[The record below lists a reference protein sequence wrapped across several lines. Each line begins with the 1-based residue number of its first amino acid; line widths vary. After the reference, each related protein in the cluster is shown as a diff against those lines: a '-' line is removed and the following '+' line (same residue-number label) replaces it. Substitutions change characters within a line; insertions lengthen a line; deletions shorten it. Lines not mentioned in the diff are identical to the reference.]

1 MATASSPRLPDIKP
15 KTPVAALDRSAWAQ
29 RTERFSVKEVAPV
42 VGMSPVFIRRALG
55 HGGDLSVDDVL
66 LLLDQDAFSET
77 FVPRSM
83 VLPYLVSVAA
93 ESAPTPDVIEPQ
105 TFALI
110 EGSVLDH
117 LDRLPAGSVQCVVTS
132 SPYWGVRVYKD
143 ATTVVWADGE
153 ECVYGHEQTPEA
165 FVRHTVQILHHLHS
179 RVSANGSVWWN
190 LGDTYN
196 TRTQIR
202 SNAAETL
209 QAMQGKDGRSWGDY
223 DCRRYS
229 AGHSYLKDGEQCMIP
244 SQVAE
249 RASRIGYYVKSV
261 ISWVKTSS
269 TPEPQNSR
277 VSRGMEYILHLSTT
291 RTPKFNKLAY
301 RTTGPALGGRNI
313 GWESDKLSDVW
324 VLPTSSGRGG
334 HGAQFPTALPG
345 RCIALSTDV
354 NDLVLDPFVGSG
366 SSGVAA
372 RALGRRFVGIDVS
385 PSYLATAEE
394 AIAAVPES
402 GFTAAAAPAS
412 AGTPQL
418 LPMTGIA

>member
-1 MATASSPRLPDIKP
+1 MATASNPRLPDIKP
-15 KTPVAALDRSAWAQ
+15 KTPVVTLDRSAWEGRSDKFPVEA
-29 RTERFSVKEVAPV
+29 VAPV
-42 VGMSPVFIRRALG
+42 VGMSPAFIRRVVGRARVREV
-55 HGGDLSVDDVL
+55 SVDDVL

-77 FVPRSM
+77 FVPRSK
-83 VLPYLVSVAA
+83 VLPYLASLSPSSATPGA
-93 ESAPTPDVIEPQ
+93 EPEEFELLQGNV
-105 TFALI
+105 
-110 EGSVLDH
+110 
-117 LDRLPAGSVQCVVTS
+117 LDRLHYLADMSVQCVVTS
-132 SPYWGVRVYKD
+132 SPYWGVRIYED
-143 ATTVVWADGE
+143 ATSVVWADGE
-153 ECVYGHEQTPEA
+153 EAVYGHEQTPEG
-165 FVRHTVQILHHLHS
+165 FVRHTVQILHQLRS
-179 RVSANGSVWWN
+179 KVSANGSVWWN

-209 QAMQGKDGRSWGDY
+209 RAMQGKDGRSWGDY

-229 AGHSYLKDGEQCMIP
+229 AGHSYLEDGEQCMIP

-277 VSRGMEYILHLSTT
+277 VSRGLEYVLHLSTT
-291 RTPKFNKLAY
+291 RAPKFNKLAY
-301 RTTGPALGGRNI
+301 RTTGPALGGRNV

-324 VLPTSSGRGG
+324 VMPTSSGRGG

-385 PSYLATAEE
+385 PRYLATAQE
-394 AIAAVPES
+394 AIAAAPNS
-402 GFTAAAAPAS
+402 GFVAAAAPSSTAT
-412 AGTPQL
+412 AQT

>member
-15 KTPVAALDRSAWAQ
+15 RTPVATLDRSAWAG
-29 RTERFSVKEVAPV
+29 RSEKFSVKAVAPA
-42 VGMSPVFIRRALG
+42 VGMSPVFIRRVVE
-55 HGGDLSVDDVL
+55 HGGELSVDDVL
-66 LLLDQDAFSET
+66 LLLDQDAFNET

-83 VLPYLVSVAA
+83 VLPYLASVAPSPETA
-93 ESAPTPDVIEPQ
+93 EIEPEKYE
-105 TFALI
+105 LL
-110 EGSVLDH
+110 EGSVLDRLH
-117 LDRLPAGSVQCVVTS
+117 HLPAKSVQCVVTS
-132 SPYWGVRVYKD
+132 SPYWGVRVYED
-143 ATTVVWADGE
+143 ATSVVWADGE
-153 ECVYGHEQTPEA
+153 ECVYGHEQTPEG
-165 FVRHTVQILHHLHS
+165 FVRHTVQILHQLHS
-179 RVSANGSVWWN
+179 RVSADGSVWWN

-209 QAMQGKDGRSWGDY
+209 KAMQGKDGRSWGDY

-229 AGHSYLKDGEQCMIP
+229 AGHSYLKDGEQCIIP

-261 ISWVKTSS
+261 ISWAKTSS

-277 VSRGMEYILHLSTT
+277 VSRGLEYVLHLSTT

-385 PSYLATAEE
+385 PRYLATAEE
-394 AIAAVPES
+394 AIAAVPDS
-402 GFTAAAAPAS
+402 GFTAAAAPVS
-412 AGTPQL
+412 AAIPQP